1 MQFVVY
7 WLIVY
12 PPVLRNAMHEMSGGI
27 SWRVK
32 APCGGE
38 SQRTGKKL
46 LEVSVFSTS
55 NIKNYLLTPID
66 LPQGF
71 LVYFESE
78 LLKRAHKNFDF
89 RNGRSAKLQ
98 VAWVGF
104 LINYLFQY
112 WKLLSCCGSRVLQIV
127 VFSHIPLFVYHEQSG
142 EFCKKAF

>member
-1 MQFVVY
+1 M
-7 WLIVY
+7 
-12 PPVLRNAMHEMSGGI
+12 
-27 SWRVK
+27 
-32 APCGGE
+32 
-38 SQRTGKKL
+38 
-46 LEVSVFSTS
+46 FSTS

-98 VAWVGF
+98 VAWVAF